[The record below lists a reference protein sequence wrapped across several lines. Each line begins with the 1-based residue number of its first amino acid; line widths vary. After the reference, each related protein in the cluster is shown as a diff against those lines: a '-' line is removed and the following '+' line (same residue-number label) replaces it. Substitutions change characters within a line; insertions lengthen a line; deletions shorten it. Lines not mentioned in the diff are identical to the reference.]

1 MQPIIDQPRPAAP
14 QGPVPLA
21 PERTIGEAC
30 LKRAY
35 DECGP
40 NILCGGLLGAES
52 GLLIT
57 GQWYGIAV
65 HSLTGAIVGAFLSH
79 NTTWTLYKTLCER
92 PVAALCERR
101 ESLCPPC
108 PRLNTVSPQSDEV
121 PVRNI

>member
-14 QGPVPLA
+14 QGPVPQA
-21 PERTIGEAC
+21 PEEIIGKAFV
-30 LKRAY
+30 KRAC

-65 HSLTGAIVGAFLSH
+65 HSLTGVIVGACLSH
-79 NTTWTLYKTLCER
+79 NTTCTLYKTLYER
-92 PVAALCERR
+92 PVAVLCER

-108 PRLNTVSPQSDEV
+108 PRLNTASSQADEV
-121 PVRNI
+121 SVRNT